1 MQNKGITLSHIFT
14 LYDSEIHDI
23 VTFQLN
29 TSVTDNSEVGC
40 LASHV
45 LEKWC
50 QLVTLKGSSQ
60 RSLVVVVVVVVVVIV
75 VYIQRLEIRTKQ
87 IPNHQEEY
95 LGRL

>member
-1 MQNKGITLSHIFT
+1 MLSHIFT
-14 LYDSEIHDI
+14 LYDSEIHYI

-50 QLVTLKGSSQ
+50 QLVTLKGPSQ
-60 RSLVVVVVVVVVVIV
+60 RSLVVVVVVVIIVIV
-75 VYIQRLEIRTKQ
+75 VYIQRRDYLNYLKYAPNKYLITKR
-87 IPNHQEEY
+87 NS
-95 LGRL
+95 